1 MAFIKIHKL
10 LENISTITS
19 HLKYISLFCT
29 EDTREVGLK
38 PEHLN
43 QIWYNMKKYVLTNK
57 SLALWSILILQSIF

>member
-43 QIWYNMKKYVLTNK
+43 QI
-57 SLALWSILILQSIF
+57 